1 MCSAVSQGLLP
12 PKARLLLADGQWRQ
26 VPSENVA
33 PGDLLVLFPGDR
45 IPVDGVV
52 VSGCSSVDESA
63 LTGEPM
69 PVSKL
74 EQASVT
80 AGTVNCDGMLTVS
93 LWFTQLVHAMQT
105 CPSTAY
111 PAVPGFAFTLVLS
124 TLHANTSS
132 LDGSLS
138 DIRQLVSAHMQQAC
152 MPSSLP

>member
-1 MCSAVSQGLLP
+1 M
-12 PKARLLLADGQWRQ
+12 
-26 VPSENVA
+26 A

-93 LWFTQLVHAMQT
+93 FVDTQCQYT
-105 CPSTAY
+105 PYT
-111 PAVPGFAFTLVLS
+111 PALQEHI
-124 TLHANTSS
+124 LHVWVCAALLYCGLLRANSKY
-132 LDGSLS
+132 
-138 DIRQLVSAHMQQAC
+138 H
-152 MPSSLP
+152 

>member
-1 MCSAVSQGLLP
+1 MQGLLP

-74 EQASVT
+74 EEASVT
-80 AGTVNCDGMLTVS
+80 AGTVNCDGKLTVS
-93 LWFTQLVHAMQT
+93 LAVLLHVLCLNPEPCKTAFHN
-105 CPSTAY
+105 PSH
-111 PAVPGFAFTLVLS
+111 S
-124 TLHANTSS
+124 TFDMNLWPLCVNPNT
-132 LDGSLS
+132 
-138 DIRQLVSAHMQQAC
+138 
-152 MPSSLP
+152 

>member
-1 MCSAVSQGLLP
+1 MCCLLLQGPLP

-45 IPVDGVV
+45 IPVDGIV

-74 EQASVT
+74 EEASVT
-80 AGTVNCDGMLTVS
+80 AGTVNCDGKLTVS
-93 LWFTQLVHAMQT
+93 HSFLTG
-105 CPSTAY
+105 
-111 PAVPGFAFTLVLS
+111 PADPELCICSVQWAQKELQVLRYDKSLVLMVL
-124 TLHANTSS
+124 T
-132 LDGSLS
+132 
-138 DIRQLVSAHMQQAC
+138 Q
-152 MPSSLP
+152 